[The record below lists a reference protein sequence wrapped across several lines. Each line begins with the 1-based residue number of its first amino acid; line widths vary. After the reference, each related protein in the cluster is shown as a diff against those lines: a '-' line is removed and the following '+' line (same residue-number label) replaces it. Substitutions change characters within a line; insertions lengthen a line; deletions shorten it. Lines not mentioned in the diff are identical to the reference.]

1 MGTGSKGRP
10 RTSVFKISMFLI
22 DSNILLYSYLSQYDY
37 LKNIFLKESTFVSE
51 ITKVEV
57 LGYHKLTKEEEAYL
71 KDIFKII
78 PSIFPSQQI
87 FDTAIEVR
95 KIYNLKLGDSLI
107 AATAI
112 VHELTIYSRNLKDFE
127 KIPQLRSINPIV

>member
-1 MGTGSKGRP
+1 
-10 RTSVFKISMFLI
+10 MFLI
-22 DSNILLYSYLSQYDY
+22 DSNIILYSYLSQYNY

-71 KDIFKII
+71 KDVFKII
-78 PSIFPSQQI
+78 PSIFPSQQV
-87 FDTAIEVR
+87 FDTAIDIR
-95 KIYNLKLGDSLI
+95 KTFNLKLGDSLI

-127 KIPQLRSINPIV
+127 KIPQLKSINPIA

>member
-1 MGTGSKGRP
+1 
-10 RTSVFKISMFLI
+10 MFLI
-22 DSNILLYSYLSQYDY
+22 DSNILLYSYLTQYAY

-51 ITKVEV
+51 ITKAEV

-78 PSIFPSQQI
+78 PSIFPSQQV
-87 FDTAIEVR
+87 FDTAIDVR
-95 KIYNLKLGDSLI
+95 KKFNLKLGDSLI

-127 KIPQLRSINPIV
+127 KIPQLKSINPIA